1 MNDKIITYIKMFG
14 FVVSQQT
21 NTICYKY
28 RKKVIK
34 PISINVNKYNTLHIL
49 RFDPKILFSI

>member
-1 MNDKIITYIKMFG
+1 MNDKIITYIKMFK

-49 RFDPKILFSI
+49 RFDPKI